1 MVTIPKCG
9 RVDAAKKMVW
19 LRQARTGG
27 ARDGGRST
35 FLSTWRRAG
44 CVLADKSETIASG
57 GATAIAG
64 GVRNGVAEAAAYGQD
79 WRCLEPFDLP

>member
-1 MVTIPKCG
+1 MIPKCG
-9 RVDAAKKMVW
+9 HVDAAKEMSW

-44 CVLADKSETIASG
+44 FVFAAKSEAISSG
-57 GATAIAG
+57 AATAMAG

-79 WRCLEPFDLP
+79 WRCFEPSDLP